1 MTLGGLVDEFKKR
14 SKREQLA
21 GHTEAAVAY
30 MEAAI
35 SLKRALDKV
44 SSINTEPDCRFE

>member
-1 MTLGGLVDEFKKR
+1 MLSGLVEEFKKR

-30 MEAAI
+30 IEAAI
-35 SLKRALDKV
+35 ALKRELEKV
-44 SSINTEPDCRFE
+44 TEIAPEPDFGFE